1 MIIKAQS
8 KIRKK
13 RIFKPDPE
21 LDMSFIN
28 GDLKDWGGLSWF
40 WNTDQTIQSDWEN
53 RKPLINRSVQPTCQ
67 NWPDPTQP
75 TQLGRF
81 LGFGGLGWITNFFL

>member
-40 WNTDQTIQSDWEN
+40 
-53 RKPLINRSVQPTCQ
+53 
-67 NWPDPTQP
+67 
-75 TQLGRF
+75 
-81 LGFGGLGWITNFFL
+81 